1 METKENN
8 QPAETQE
15 QLVFKKAQLLARMI
29 ENSIGLKKYVKELWE
44 LHWQL
49 KDILHLAEPQI

>member
-29 ENSIGLKKYVKELWE
+29 ENSIDLKKYVKELWE